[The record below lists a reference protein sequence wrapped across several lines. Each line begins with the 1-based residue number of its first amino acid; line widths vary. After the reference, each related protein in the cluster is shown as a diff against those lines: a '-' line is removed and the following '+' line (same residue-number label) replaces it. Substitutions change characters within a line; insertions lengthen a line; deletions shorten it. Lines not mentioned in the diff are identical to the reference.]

1 MKENIAAKGN
11 YRLIRSL
18 PLWGVVIT
26 ALYLTSLSGFL
37 VFHTLAELF
46 CVIIAFCIFIL
57 SWNTRRY
64 MQNNYLFFIGISY
77 FFIGSLDL
85 VHTLT
90 YEGMTLIH
98 VHSAGATIEIWISVR
113 YIESISLFIA
123 PLLLYKK
130 RLRAPII
137 FSGYVV
143 VTLMVF
149 VSVFVLNNFPECY
162 EKGVGLTSFKKN
174 SEYIICCILVVSLIL
189 LYRKRSFF
197 DKEVLRLSAASISFA
212 ILTELCFTFYVGL
225 YDEIN
230 MVGHF
235 FKVFSYYFIY
245 RAIVVTGLNK
255 PFDLLFRT
263 LKISEDSL
271 QKMNTELERRVE
283 QRTTLLLDEIAERKK
298 IEISL
303 ARLNRV
309 YAVVSETTHLIVHV
323 TNTGELMD
331 KICKVGVE
339 QGSFMFVTIIR
350 YNEYND
356 TLEPVAFSGHTEN
369 YTNSATLVSNCDDK
383 DSDPV
388 KRTIQTGS
396 FYICND
402 IISNETCTERK
413 EEAISQG
420 YQSYAVFPL
429 KVFEKNEGVIMF
441 YSGEPDFF
449 SEEEILLLDELSR
462 DVSYALENMEKEK
475 IKNQI
480 EQQNKA
486 LEEQL
491 VRSQKMEVIGQLSGG
506 IAHDFNNILFS
517 ITNYIY
523 LMLKNLDESHP
534 LRKYAEGIQLASEK
548 ASNLT
553 RSLLAFSRKQII
565 QTRVVNLND
574 VISHIEPILRRLIPE
589 ETELRVELTDD
600 DTSIMA
606 DPSQLEQVL
615 LNLITNAKDSML
627 AGGFLIIK
635 TTVVQLDKPYIGKR
649 YYDVKGP
656 YALLAVTDTGC
667 GMDAEVMSRI
677 YEPFYTTK
685 EIGKG
690 TGLGLSTVY
699 GIVKQ
704 HNGLINVYSEPEL
717 GTSFKVFFPL
727 ANTRAER
734 LKASEKSEVKGGDE
748 TILIVEDDS
757 EVRRIVVELLQDAG
771 YKTIEIQDGQEA
783 VETYKKRSGEIHM
796 VILDVIM
803 PKMNGEQAY
812 DKMRDV
818 KPSVKTLFMSG
829 FSFDVLSK
837 RETVPENF
845 DFISKPLFAEEFLSK
860 VREILDK

>member
-1 MKENIAAKGN
+1 MEENITATGN
-11 YRLIRSL
+11 YSLIRSL
-18 PLWGVVIT
+18 PLWGLIISV
-26 ALYLTSLSGFL
+26 LYLSTFGGYL

-77 FFIGSLDL
+77 LFIGSLDIL
-85 VHTLT
+85 HTLT
-90 YEGMTLIH
+90 YEGMNLIH
-98 VHSAGATIEIWISVR
+98 THSIGETIEIWISTR
-113 YIESISLFIA
+113 YIESMSLLIA

-130 RLRAPII
+130 RLSSFYI
-137 FSGYVV
+137 FSAYVI
-143 VTLMVF
+143 VTMLVF
-149 VSVFVLNNFPECY
+149 VSVFILNNFPECY
-162 EKGVGLTSFKKN
+162 TERIGLTPFKKC
-174 SEYIICCILVVSLIL
+174 SEYLICCILAVSLL
-189 LYRKRSFF
+189 LLFRKRSFF
-197 DKEVLRLSAASISFA
+197 DKDVLRLSAASISFA
-212 ILTELCFTFYVGL
+212 ILTELCFTTYIGL
-225 YDEIN
+225 YDSIN
-230 MVGHF
+230 MIGHF

-245 RAIVVTGLNK
+245 RAIVVTGINK

-271 QKMNTELERRVE
+271 QKINTELEQRVE
-283 QRTTLLLDEIAERKK
+283 NRTMLLLEEIHQRKN
-298 IEISL
+298 IESNL

-323 TNTGELMD
+323 SNKGELLD

-339 QGSFMFVTIIR
+339 QGSFMFVAIIR
-350 YNEYND
+350 YNEYNY
-356 TLEPVAFSGHTEN
+356 TLEPLTFSGLAES
-369 YTNSATLVSNCDDK
+369 YPDSVTLVSECDDK
-383 DSDPV
+383 NSDPIQ
-388 KRTIQTGS
+388 RTIQTGT

-402 IISNETCTERK
+402 ISSNEPCSKRK
-413 EEAISQG
+413 EEALRQG

-429 KVFEKNEGVIMF
+429 KVFEKNEEAIMF

-449 SEEEILLLDELSR
+449 SEEEIHLLDELSG

-480 EQQNKA
+480 EQQNKT

-523 LMLKNLDESHP
+523 LLLKNMDEIHP
-534 LRKYAEGIQLASEK
+534 LRKYAEGIRLASEK

-553 RSLLAFSRKQII
+553 RSLLDFSRKQVT
-565 QTRVVNLND
+565 QPRVVHLND
-574 VISHIEPILRRLIPE
+574 VISHMEPILRRLIPE

-600 DTSIMA
+600 NPSIMA
-606 DPSQLEQVL
+606 DPSQFEQVL
-615 LNLITNAKDSML
+615 LNLVANARDSMPE
-627 AGGFLIIK
+627 GGFLIIK
-635 TTVVQLDKPYIGKR
+635 TVLVQLNRPYIGKSR
-649 YYDVKGP
+649 RDVKGP
-656 YALLAVTDTGC
+656 YALLVVTDTGC

-717 GTSFKVFFPL
+717 GTSFKVYFPL
-727 ANTRAER
+727 ANIRAEQ
-734 LKASEKSEVKGGDE
+734 LKVVEKVEVRGGDE
-748 TILIVEDDS
+748 TILVVEDDP
-757 EVRRIVVELLQDAG
+757 EVRKIVVELLHDAG
-771 YKTIEIQDGQEA
+771 YKTIETKDGNEA
-783 VETYKKRSGEIHM
+783 VETYRKHSGEIHM

-812 DKMRDV
+812 DEMKAV
-818 KPSVKTLFMSG
+818 KPGVKALFMSG
-829 FSFDVLSK
+829 YTFDFLSN
-837 RETVPENF
+837 REFTTEKF
-845 DFISKPLFAEEFLSK
+845 DFISKPLLAEEFLSK